1 VKTKTVDLSSL
12 LFPVCII
19 IFLAALIFFFP
30 EGAQAI
36 IYGLNDIFVNKVGVF
51 YILFGLF
58 VLLCSIYVA
67 ASKYGKVKLGD
78 LEKPR
83 YSNWKWGAMIFTATM
98 AADIL
103 YWSLIEWGYY
113 YSSNPQGLLD
123 LSDVQRQQIAS
134 TYPLFHWGPIPWAF
148 YILPA
153 TAYAFMFFVWKGKRQ
168 TLSEACRLVLK
179 DKVDGIWGKIIDIIA
194 VVGFV
199 GGTATTFALAT
210 PLITGAINTVFGIP
224 SGKAITIAVLIIN
237 GIIFTV
243 AVVIGM
249 KAIARLAIITV
260 CFFFTLLLFV
270 FILGPSKFIIE
281 SGVSA
286 VGNVIQ
292 NFISMA
298 TWTDPL
304 RVTGDGV
311 SGFPQ
316 QWTIFYWAYWIAWF
330 VATPFFIA
338 KISEGRTIRNMISG
352 AYFYGIAGTFTSFII
367 FGNFGLYQQVTGKVD
382 AAAMLNEGVA
392 PTEIIIKL
400 FQQLPF
406 SNVVLVLLIATM
418 IIFYASTFD
427 AITLVVAGFCKKTL
441 IGDEH
446 PEKKLRIFWAFVF
459 IILPIAL
466 IWSDST
472 LTMLQTI
479 SIIAAFPLAIIMLI
493 IIFGFLKE
501 LKRRSSSL

>member
-1 VKTKTVDLSSL
+1 MKTKSVDLSIM
-12 LFPVCII
+12 LFPVFIVI
-19 IFLAALIFFFP
+19 LLAVLIFSFP
-30 EGAQAI
+30 ERANVI
-36 IYGLNDIFVNKVGVF
+36 IYGLNDVFVNKVGVF

-67 ASKYGKVKLGD
+67 ASKYGKIKLGD
-78 LEKPR
+78 IEKPK
-83 YSNWKWGAMIFTATM
+83 YSNWRWGAMIFTATM

-113 YSSNPQGLLD
+113 YSANPQGLLD

-168 TLSEACRLVLK
+168 TLSEACRLLLK
-179 DKVDGIWGKIIDIIA
+179 DKVDGIWGKVIDIIA

-210 PLITGAINTVFGIP
+210 PLITGAINTVFCIP

-260 CFFFTLLLFV
+260 FFFFALLLSV

-292 NFISMA
+292 NFISMS

-304 RVTGDGV
+304 RATGDGT

-367 FGNFGLYQQVTGKVD
+367 FGNFGLYQQVTGKVN
-382 AAAMLNEGVA
+382 AAEMLNEGVA
-392 PTEIIIKL
+392 PTEIIIQL

-406 SNVVLVLLIATM
+406 SNVILVLLIATM

-479 SIIAAFPLAIIMLI
+479 SIIAAFPLALIMLI

-501 LKRRSSSL
+501 LRKQKDT